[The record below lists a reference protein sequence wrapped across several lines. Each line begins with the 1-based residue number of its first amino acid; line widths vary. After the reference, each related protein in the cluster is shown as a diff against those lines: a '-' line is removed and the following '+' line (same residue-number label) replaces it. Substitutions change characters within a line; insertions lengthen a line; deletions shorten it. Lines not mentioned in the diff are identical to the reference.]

1 MDITD
6 SKLFKHAYGC
16 LAGVAVGDAMGMPS
30 SLMTPCEIRSQI
42 GRIEWFLP
50 APEGH
55 YIHDGLAAGSTTDDT
70 AQTLAVAQAVISDK
84 GKVVP
89 ESVAREILAWA
100 ESIGALEEGAL
111 VLGPSSMRALSLL
124 KKGVPAAEAGKFG
137 ETNGAPMRISPM
149 GIINAGD
156 LAGALDDTELCCL
169 PTHGTSVAISGA
181 AAVSC
186 GIAKALACP
195 ESIEEIVDAAVR
207 GAEQG
212 ATRGRVVA
220 APSIAKRIQWAVDL
234 ALAEDS
240 EDAACEVLYDLV
252 GTTVATTETVPIAF
266 ALFVLADGDPMKTA
280 ILAANLGGDC
290 DTIGAIAC
298 SIAGAYSGITAFPD
312 EAVQI
317 VEEVNGLDLKG
328 VTIELLKSR
337 MDDA

>member
-1 MDITD
+1 
-6 SKLFKHAYGC
+6 
-16 LAGVAVGDAMGMPS
+16 MGMPS
-30 SLMTPCEIRSQI
+30 SLMTPDEILSQI

-50 APEGH
+50 APKGH
-55 YIHDGLAAGSTTDDT
+55 YIHDGLKAGSTTDDT
-70 AQTLAVAQAVISDK
+70 AQTLAVAEAIISDK

-111 VLGPSSMRALSLL
+111 VLGPSSMRALTLI
-124 KKGVPAAEAGKFG
+124 KKGVPPAEAGKFG
-137 ETNGAPMRISPM
+137 ETNGAPMRISPV

-156 LAGALDDTELCCL
+156 PAGAVDDTELCCL

-186 GIAKALACP
+186 AIAKALDCA
-195 ESIEEIVDAAVR
+195 ESIEEIVDAGIL

-212 ATRGRVVA
+212 AMRGRKVA
-220 APSIAKRIQWAVDL
+220 TPSIAKRIQWAVDL
-234 ALAEDS
+234 ALAQDN
-240 EDAACEVLYDLV
+240 EDAACKALYDLV

-290 DTIGAIAC
+290 DTVGAIAC
-298 SIAGAYSGITAFPD
+298 SIAGAYSGISAFPE
-312 EAVQI
+312 EAVHI
-317 VEEVNGLDLKG
+317 VEQVNELDLKS
-328 VTIELLKSR
+328 VTIALLKSR
-337 MDDA
+337 EG

>member
-1 MDITD
+1 MDIID
-6 SKLFKHAYGC
+6 SKLFRHAYGC
-16 LAGVAVGDAMGMPS
+16 LVGVAVGDAMGMPS
-30 SLMTPCEIRSQI
+30 SLMTPDEIHSQI

-50 APEGH
+50 APKGH
-55 YIHDGLAAGSTTDDT
+55 YIHDGLPAGSTTDDT
-70 AQTLAVAQAVISDK
+70 AQTLAVAQAIISDN

-111 VLGPSSMRALSLL
+111 VLGPSSMRALTLL
-124 KKGVPAAEAGKFG
+124 KKGVPPAEAGKFG
-137 ETNGAPMRISPM
+137 ETNGAPMRISPV

-156 LAGALDDTELCCL
+156 LTGAVNDTELCCL

-186 GIAKALACP
+186 GIAKALACS
-195 ESIEEIVDAAVR
+195 ESVEGIVDAAVW

-212 ATRGRVVA
+212 AMRGRAVA
-220 APSIAKRIQWAVDL
+220 TPSIAKRIQWAVDL
-234 ALAEDS
+234 ALAQDS
-240 EDAACEVLYDLV
+240 EDEACKSLYDLV

-298 SIAGAYSGITAFPD
+298 SIAGAYSGISAFPD
-312 EAVQI
+312 AAVDMVQQ
-317 VEEVNGLDLKG
+317 VNGLDLKS
-328 VTIELLKSR
+328 VTAALLRSR
-337 MDDA
+337 RR

>member
-16 LAGVAVGDAMGMPS
+16 LAGVAVGDAMGGMPS

-100 ESIGALEEGAL
+100 ESIGALEEGGAL

-124 KKGVPAAEAGKFG
+124 GKKGVPAAEAGKFG
-137 ETNGAPMRISPM
+137 GETQRGGAHAYKPM
-149 GIINAGD
+149 GIINAGGD
-156 LAGALDDTELCCL
+156 PAGALDDTELCCL

-195 ESIEEIVDAAVR
+195 ESIEEIVDAAGPG
-207 GAEQG
+207 GAEQGG

-220 APSIAKRIQWAVDL
+220 APSIAKRIQWAVDWRWQRI
-234 ALAEDS
+234 
-240 EDAACEVLYDLV
+240 VKMQLV
-252 GTTVATTETVPIAF
+252 RSY
-266 ALFVLADGDPMKTA
+266 
-280 ILAANLGGDC
+280 
-290 DTIGAIAC
+290 TI
-298 SIAGAYSGITAFPD
+298 S
-312 EAVQI
+312 
-317 VEEVNGLDLKG
+317 
-328 VTIELLKSR
+328 
-337 MDDA
+337 

>member
-1 MDITD
+1 MGITD
-6 SKLFKHAYGC
+6 SRLFEHAYGC
-16 LAGVAVGDAMGMPS
+16 LVGVAVGDAMGMPS
-30 SLMTPCEIRSQI
+30 SLMTPDEIRSQI
-42 GRIEWFLP
+42 GHIEWFLSP
-50 APEGH
+50 PKGH

-89 ESVAREILAWA
+89 ESVAYKILAWA

-124 KKGVPAAEAGKFG
+124 KKGVSPAEAGKFG
-137 ETNGAPMRISPM
+137 ETNGAPMRISPI

-156 LAGALDDTELCCL
+156 LTGAVNDTELCCL

-195 ESIEEIVDAAVR
+195 GSIEDVVDAAVW
-207 GAEQG
+207 GAEEG
-212 ATRGRVVA
+212 AARGRTVA
-220 APSIAKRIQWAVDL
+220 APSVAKRIQWAVDL
-234 ALAEDS
+234 ALAQDS
-240 EDAACEVLYDLV
+240 EDIACKVLYDLV
-252 GTTVATTETVPIAF
+252 GATVATTETVPIAF
-266 ALFVLADGDPMKTA
+266 ALFVLSDGDPMKTA

-298 SIAGAYSGITAFPD
+298 SVAGAYSGISAFPK
-312 EAVQI
+312 EAI
-317 VEEVNGLDLKG
+317 HLVEEVNELDLKS
-328 VTIELLKSR
+328 VTMALLKSR
-337 MDDA
+337 AA